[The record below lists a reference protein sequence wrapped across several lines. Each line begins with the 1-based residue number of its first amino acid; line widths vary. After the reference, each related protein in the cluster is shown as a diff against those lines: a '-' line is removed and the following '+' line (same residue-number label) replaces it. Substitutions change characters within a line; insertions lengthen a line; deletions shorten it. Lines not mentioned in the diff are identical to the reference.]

1 MAAGM
6 AELAKRVQWVSK
18 ELGDGLGYDIRSFDF
33 EGNELFLEV
42 KTTTGGRATAFYVS
56 NNEVAVSER
65 KAHAYRLVRVFDFPD
80 KPRFFTLSG
89 SLSESLT
96 LEPTS
101 YRARV

>member
-1 MAAGM
+1 MAD
-6 AELAKRVQWVSK
+6 LAKRVRWVSK
-18 ELGDGLGYDIRSFDF
+18 ELGDGLGYDIRSFDL

-42 KTTTGGRATAFYVS
+42 KTTTGGLATAFYVS
-56 NNEVAVSER
+56 NNEVAVSEE
-65 KAHAYRLVRVFDFPD
+65 KAQSYHLVRVFNFPD

-89 SLSESLT
+89 RLSETLK